1 MQPKV
6 SVIIPVYNVDKWLD
20 ACLDSVAA
28 QRFTD
33 FEAIVVDDGSTDRSP
48 EIIRRH
54 AAADARITAIR
65 TENRGV
71 ARARQ
76 RALDEAR
83 GEWIAFLDGDDVWEP
98 DILERLVAAS
108 GACDIVCCDYK
119 RISPAGETPVRRQHR
134 ADLSDKEFLIRILA
148 MSDSVALW
156 ARLYRRE
163 LFAGLHHYPM
173 RQGQDLLL
181 NVQIGCRRP
190 RVHSIDYVGYGY
202 IQRAGSSIRR
212 RPDFDYCCDFAAK
225 VEAILTA
232 PETGG
237 GLGDRVEFLRL
248 LNAVWWY
255 AGYVSQSSSPWRGD
269 TAFAAWVRRGAAR
282 YRREL
287 RAFYAPVFLTMIRM
301 DARRWLRPL
310 VIATA
315 TLLRWKESIERRMA
329 H

>member
-6 SVIIPVYNVDKWLD
+6 SVIIPVCNVDKWLD

-28 QRFTD
+28 QTFAD
-33 FEAIVVDDGSTDRSP
+33 FEAIVVDDGSTDRSS
-48 EIIRRH
+48 EIIGRH
-54 AAADARITAIR
+54 AAADARFAAIR

-83 GEWIAFLDGDDVWEP
+83 SEWIAFLDGDDVWEP

-108 GACDIVCCDYK
+108 GGCDIVCCDYK
-119 RISPAGETPVRRQHR
+119 RISSAGETPVRRRHR
-134 ADLSDKEFLIRILA
+134 ADLSGEDFLMRILS
-148 MSDSVALW
+148 MTDSAALW

-190 RVHSIDYVGYGY
+190 RVHFIDYVGYGY
-202 IQRAGSSIRR
+202 VQRAGSSIRR

-225 VEAILTA
+225 VEAILSA
-232 PETGG
+232 PEAGVGG
-237 GLGDRVEFLRL
+237 RVEFLRL

-255 AGYVSQSSSPWRGD
+255 AGYVSRSSNPWRGG
-269 TAFAAWVRRGAAR
+269 TAFAAWVRRGVVR
-282 YRREL
+282 YREEL
-287 RAFYAPVFLTMIRM
+287 RAFYAPVCLSMIRM
-301 DARRWLRPL
+301 DAWRWLRPL
-310 VIATA
+310 VVAA
-315 TLLRWKESIERRMA
+315 GAVRRWKKSIERRTA